1 MKKKIGFVNFDM
13 STRGGAQQ
21 VLQNLSNVLARE
33 DEEYEIY
40 IISLIHE
47 KSTCAYPL
55 EKGIHYE
62 NILPYKGRIRDV
74 VFKAGKKFRR
84 FCCQEGIE
92 LLFYVGA
99 YAGLCGGLLGRR
111 LKIPKVFCDHG
122 ALLNQWHERPARIM
136 RTIGSRYSERTVVLT
151 KQSEAAY

>member
-47 KSTCAYPL
+47 KSACAYPL

-74 VFKAGKKFRR
+74 ILKAGKKFRR
-84 FCCQEGIE
+84 FCRQEG
-92 LLFYVGA
+92 
-99 YAGLCGGLLGRR
+99 
-111 LKIPKVFCDHG
+111 
-122 ALLNQWHERPARIM
+122 M
-136 RTIGSRYSERTVVLT
+136 
-151 KQSEAAY
+151 

>member
-47 KSTCAYPL
+47 KSACAYPL

-74 VFKAGKKFRR
+74 ILKAGKKFRR
-84 FCCQEGIE
+84 F
-92 LLFYVGA
+92 FV
-99 YAGLCGGLLGRR
+99 LCRR
-111 LKIPKVFCDHG
+111 LCWSV
-122 ALLNQWHERPARIM
+122 WRPAWTEIED
-136 RTIGSRYSERTVVLT
+136 TKGVL
-151 KQSEAAY
+151 